1 MVVKIYVDWSAE
13 EVYTEKDFQALWE
26 RTAAE
31 VAEEDDALQDFLV
44 DDKYMGI
51 ADVFRLT
58 DGERAE
64 LVKEFKQYC
73 MDYAWTTLVD
83 EGSISQ
89 EEIEV

>member
-13 EVYTEKDFQALWE
+13 EVYTEKDFQTLWE

-31 VAEEDDALQDFLV
+31 IAEEDDALQEFLV

-58 DGERAE
+58 DVEKAKLTE
-64 LVKEFKQYC
+64 EFKQHC
-73 MDYAWTTLVD
+73 MDYAWANLVD